1 MPWGPVNA
9 YEAVTDGPERTAGA
23 APGPRVTG
31 MATTTA
37 TTPTQTRPSTR
48 SRPPWWG
55 LGATAAL
62 VLAAFVVPPLTG
74 WDVHARGG
82 PLDLPPLHGFWQPKV
97 GPGTA
102 PALLVALLGWWWA
115 DRLAHRLSWR
125 ALLATAY
132 AGSVAWAFSLAL
144 VDGRSGL
151 TRALGSGYEYLP
163 TARSIHD
170 VPAMLHEF
178 VSRISYSA
186 APDNW
191 PTHVAGHPPGAVLFF
206 VWLDRLGLGGD
217 VAAGVVVTLC
227 AASTAVAVLV
237 ALRAL
242 GAERVARTAAP
253 YLVLTPAV
261 VFMAVSA
268 DGLFAAV
275 AAWGLAALAVAGT
288 RVTTGAMAA
297 WSAVAGLVL
306 GWCVLMSYGLA
317 LLGLLALAVLWLA
330 RSWRPLPIAVAAA
343 LVPVLVL
350 DGFGFALWEA
360 YPALSDRY
368 WAGIARVRP
377 AAYWLWGDL
386 AALLVSAG
394 PALGAGLAALA
405 AQGRRA
411 ARAPAVLVAAAA
423 ATVVLA
429 DASRMS
435 KGEVERIWLPFVPWL
450 TLALV
455 ALPERWRRPVLA
467 LQLLTALLVQ
477 HLLYTTW

>member
-1 MPWGPVNA
+1 
-9 YEAVTDGPERTAGA
+9 
-23 APGPRVTG
+23 
-31 MATTTA
+31 
-37 TTPTQTRPSTR
+37 
-48 SRPPWWG
+48 
-55 LGATAAL
+55 
-62 VLAAFVVPPLTG
+62 
-74 WDVHARGG
+74 
-82 PLDLPPLHGFWQPKV
+82 
-97 GPGTA
+97 
-102 PALLVALLGWWWA
+102 
-115 DRLAHRLSWR
+115 
-125 ALLATAY
+125 
-132 AGSVAWAFSLAL
+132 
-144 VDGRSGL
+144 
-151 TRALGSGYEYLP
+151 
-163 TARSIHD
+163 
-170 VPAMLHEF
+170 MLHEF

-217 VAAGVVVTLC
+217 LAAGVVVTLC

-343 LVPVLVL
+343 LVP
-350 DGFGFALWEA
+350 
-360 YPALSDRY
+360 R
-368 WAGIARVRP
+368 AGARRLRVRAVGGLP
-377 AAYWLWGDL
+377 GAQRP
-386 AALLVSAG
+386 LLGRDRPG
-394 PALGAGLAALA
+394 PAGGVLAVGRPRGAAGERRPRT
-405 AQGRRA
+405 GRGPRRA
-411 ARAPAVLVAAAA
+411 RRAGAARRPGPPAVLVAAAA

-450 TLALV
+450 TAR
-455 ALPERWRRPVLA
+455 AGRRCPSAGDVRCSA